1 LVNFKICACNLI
13 VIYHFIAFFSDL
25 ATKIKTKSEEI
36 KQDLKKVAEELT
48 KNNDG
53 PTLEIGINFIFK

>member
-1 LVNFKICACNLI
+1 LVIL
-13 VIYHFIAFFSDL
+13 FINSNAFAAFFSGL

-36 KQDLKKVAEELT
+36 KQDLKKLGEELT

-53 PTLEIGINFIFK
+53 PIVEKGN